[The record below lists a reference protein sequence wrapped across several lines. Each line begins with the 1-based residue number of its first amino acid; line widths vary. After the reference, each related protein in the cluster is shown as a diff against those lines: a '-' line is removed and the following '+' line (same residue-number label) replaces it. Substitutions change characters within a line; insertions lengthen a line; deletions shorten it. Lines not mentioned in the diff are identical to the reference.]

1 MNNNPIQG
9 SRFIGMNTMN
19 NTLNKEDFL
28 NNNNNE
34 SNDLRNNYNNE
45 KINCNSFNSL
55 NLNCQNSQ
63 NQNPQNL
70 RSNNEIILGKF
81 FIIKSINEEDI
92 ILSINFKKC
101 CSTKKSKSK
110 VTKCL

>member
-1 MNNNPIQG
+1 MNNNSIQG
-9 SRFIGMNTMN
+9 SKFLGMNTMN
-19 NTLNKEDFL
+19 NTLNEEDFL
-28 NNNNNE
+28 NNNNE

-70 RSNNEIILGKF
+70 RSNNEIIPGKF
-81 FIIKSINEEDI
+81 FIIKSINEENI
-92 ILSINFKKC
+92 ILSINFKNC
-101 CSTKKSKSK
+101 CSTKKSK
-110 VTKCL
+110 